1 MEILIIALVL
11 GAACLATIV
20 GLSRLLGYA
29 ESDRDHSELD
39 IKNFERVRE
48 ALNEALPEA
57 EDTDAIRDLIDDR

>member
-1 MEILIIALVL
+1 MEILVVVLVL
-11 GAACLATIV
+11 GVACLVAIV

-57 EDTDAIRDLIDDR
+57 EDTDAVRDLIDDR